1 MNATTEQVSHELKA
15 ENNAAQYLTFI
26 MNNEEYGI
34 DILRVQGIQ
43 GWDSVTE
50 IPNTPDYILG
60 VINLRGAVVP
70 IIDLRRRLGIE
81 SIEFGPTTVV
91 IIVRIGE
98 DDQAGRTV
106 GLVVD
111 AVSEVYSIQ
120 DSDLAPAPDFGSSAS
135 TEYVRALAT
144 VDNKMV
150 ILMDIEELMDEAD
163 FTSASASA
171 ALN

>member
-1 MNATTEQVSHELKA
+1 MNAMSDQISQELKA

-26 MNNEEYGI
+26 MNEEEYGI

-43 GWDSVTE
+43 GWDTVTE

-70 IIDLRRRLGIE
+70 IIDLRRRLGIQ

-91 IIVRIGE
+91 IIVRIGDE
-98 DDQAGRTV
+98 NAGRTV

-120 DSDLAPAPDFGSSAS
+120 HDELAPAPEFGGSAQ
-135 TEYVRALAT
+135 TDYVKALAT

-150 ILMDIEELMDEAD
+150 ILMDIEELMDDKEFGIEA
-163 FTSASASA
+163 A
-171 ALN
+171 AAVNE

>member
-1 MNATTEQVSHELKA
+1 MNATTEQISHELKG
-15 ENNAAQYLTFI
+15 ENKAAQYLTFI
-26 MNNEEYGI
+26 MNDEEYGI

-43 GWDSVTE
+43 GWDTVTE

-70 IIDLRRRLGIE
+70 IIDLRSRLGIE

-91 IIVRIGE
+91 IIVRIGDE
-98 DDQAGRTV
+98 KAGRTV

-120 DSDLAPAPDFGSSAS
+120 ESDLAPAPDFGRSAN
-135 TEYVRALAT
+135 TDYVRALAT

-150 ILMDIEELMDEAD
+150 ILMDIEQLMDEED
-163 FTSASASA
+163 FGDARVSASV
-171 ALN
+171 N

>member
-1 MNATTEQVSHELKA
+1 MNATTEQISRELKG
-15 ENNAAQYLTFI
+15 ENKAAQYLTFI
-26 MNNEEYGI
+26 MNDEEYGI

-43 GWDSVTE
+43 GWDTVTE

-70 IIDLRRRLGIE
+70 IIDLRSRLGIE

-91 IIVRIGE
+91 IIVRIGDE
-98 DDQAGRTV
+98 KAGRTV

-120 DSDLAPAPDFGSSAS
+120 ESDLAPAPDFGRSAN
-135 TEYVRALAT
+135 TDYVRALAT

-150 ILMDIEELMDEAD
+150 ILMDIEQLMDEED
-163 FTSASASA
+163 FGDARVSASV
-171 ALN
+171 N